1 MSAQGAF
8 TFVLH
13 GHLPYMRLPGPF
25 GEVTTYE
32 VTSETYVPLLQALYN
47 LRDSGVKYSLTL
59 SLTPVTIE
67 QFTDQNDIDNFDHYL
82 DEKIAAARHDSRTF
96 SADDD
101 PHLHYLAEWYVHWY
115 EQLKEAYNQRFGR
128 SIAQAFRRLQD
139 EGYIEIATSAATH
152 AYLPLLGRESAV
164 RGQIKTA
171 IRSYERVFGRR
182 PTAFWLPASGYQPG
196 LEALLQDE
204 GFQVIFSEPH
214 LIAGGKPIGVA
225 AGDVLGPY
233 NIIKQLY
240 ALAPAEPAP
249 HNSASSRQV
258 YRVAESN
265 VAVIGRDDRT
275 TMQMWGSR
283 MGYPGDV
290 DYREAQRISS
300 TSGLNYWRVTG
311 ERIDPHDKDLY
322 HPDWATY
329 KVDQHAE
336 HFAHLVGDMT
346 RSYQRET
353 GQFGLIAAICD
364 VRLLG
369 HWWFEGS
376 RWLEHV
382 LDHLA
387 DTPEVELTSASR
399 FVTEH
404 PPQASIRLREGSWGV
419 GGGHFIWNNPE
430 THWLWGPIHAAEA
443 RMEALAGQFENPSE
457 NELFVLNQAAREL
470 LLMQSSDWAVMMMT
484 RRDRRFAIQ
493 QFNRHLERFERLAAS
508 LEAGQPDRELA
519 NAFWD
524 VDYVFADVDYRAFA
538 ESR

>member
-1 MSAQGAF
+1 VSAQGAF

-47 LRDSGVKYSLTL
+47 LKDAGVKYNLTL
-59 SLTPVTIE
+59 SLTPVTLE
-67 QFTDQNDIDNFDHYL
+67 QFTDQNDIENFDRYL
-82 DEKIAAARHDSRTF
+82 DEKIAAARHDRSTF

-101 PHLHYLAEWYVHWY
+101 PHLHYLSNWYANWY
-115 EQLKEAYNQRFGR
+115 EQIKVAFNERFGR
-128 SIAQAFRRLQD
+128 NLVQAFRRLQD

-171 IRSYERVFGRR
+171 VSSYERVFGRR

-196 LEALLQDE
+196 LEALLVDE
-204 GFQVIFSEPH
+204 GFKVFFSEPH
-214 LIAGGKPIGVA
+214 LIGGGKPIGVA

-233 NIIKQLY
+233 NIIKQLFSI
-240 ALAPAEPAP
+240 APTDIAP
-249 HNSASSRQV
+249 LNNMTTRQP
-258 YRVAESN
+258 YRVADSN
-265 VAVIGRDDRT
+265 VAVIGRDDRA
-275 TMQMWGSR
+275 TMQVWGIR

-290 DYREAQRISS
+290 DYREQQRISS
-300 TSGLNYWRVTG
+300 SSGLNYWRVTG

-322 HPDWATY
+322 HPDWAIY

-336 HFAHLVGDMT
+336 HFAHLVGDMM
-346 RSYQRET
+346 RSHQRES

-364 VRLLG
+364 VRLFG

-376 RWLEHV
+376 RWMEQV
-382 LDHLA
+382 LKHLA
-387 DTPEVELTSASR
+387 ATPEIELTSASR
-399 FVTEH
+399 FIEQH
-404 PPQASIRLREGSWGV
+404 PPQSSVNLAEGSWGV
-419 GGGHFIWNNPE
+419 GGSHFIWDNSE
-430 THWLWGPIHAAEA
+430 THWLWQHIHDAEA
-443 RMEALAGQFENPSE
+443 RMEKLANQFDSPSE
-457 NELFVLNQAAREL
+457 DERFVLNQTAREL

-508 LEAGQPDRELA
+508 LEAGKPDRELA
-519 NAFWD
+519 DAFWD
-524 VDYVFADVDYRAFA
+524 VDYVFAELDYRAFA
-538 ESR
+538 R